1 MFITIMRASLEEDME
16 KNEKD
21 LIFSI
26 SDLTFKTYS
35 MLSLCQW
42 NNGRAEESTVS
53 ESMLRA

>member
-1 MFITIMRASLEEDME
+1 MFITIMRTSLEEDME

-26 SDLTFKTYS
+26 SDLTFRTYS
-35 MLSLCQW
+35 MLGLCRL
-42 NNGRAEESTVS
+42 NNRRAEESTVI